1 MTLLKVEDYRQTEGL
16 TKELDRQAQ
25 IFERHLHARN
35 FMRMQEL
42 LDESS
47 FKRWNDRR
55 MAGRSIQ
62 EDPHQALDDPQ
73 GHEGPETRNGDF
85 K

>member
-1 MTLLKVEDYRQTEGL
+1 MTLLKVEDYRETDGL
-16 TKELDRQAQ
+16 TEELDRQAE
-25 IFERHLHARN
+25 IYERHLHARN

-62 EDPHQALDDPQ
+62 EDSHHALNNPQ
-73 GHEGPETRNGDF
+73 GHERPETGGSDF